1 MDMKVFKMNDID
13 WVCAETEEQAK
24 EYYKEECGIGD
35 EDLNEYFEGEVSLQE
50 TMHIN
55 VDDLPYEEQ
64 QQCQTMMH
72 RGGELVV
79 LRSFEWAIKQN
90 NITKPCVIASTE
102 Y

>member
-1 MDMKVFKMNDID
+1 
-13 WVCAETEEQAK
+13 
-24 EYYKEECGIGD
+24 
-35 EDLNEYFEGEVSLQE
+35 
-50 TMHIN
+50 
-55 VDDLPYEEQ
+55 
-64 QQCQTMMH
+64 MMH